1 VFPTT
6 ISRSDKPSPVAHSRS
21 LRPVLPVHFKQKKDI
36 YLNNFS
42 RWSLLPV
49 YSCFSASLWWP
60 FQLFLRLYVSLN
72 ELQERSATLANSASF
87 SARNDLFPRDNEPIF
102 EEYFGRTLD
111 ITEREWEELT
121 VEKRNVARVAK
132 LIIKGVMK
140 IVDLI
145 KGRIQQDKDVR
156 S

>member
-1 VFPTT
+1 MKIITCLFFFFGIIVMTV
-6 ISRSDKPSPVAHSRS
+6 SGLPSPV
-21 LRPVLPVHFKQKKDI
+21 
-36 YLNNFS
+36 
-42 RWSLLPV
+42 
-49 YSCFSASLWWP
+49 
-60 FQLFLRLYVSLN
+60 RLSLN